1 MQMDAAGRPWVFFR
15 HRMTKF
21 GDIQNTTPGN
31 RAVWEIFGSAYDGDH
46 WTAPSAIPFSG
57 GRTDVHGGFA
67 SDGRGNLYAAWATD
81 NRDYEEFL
89 FKHSDVYAGR
99 LPWLPGAP
107 LESRLKRKVIPK
119 LVTFPV
125 HETEKADL
133 ARIQG
138 YAIQSEGK
146 TYKIYRGD
154 THRHTEF
161 SMDGNNDGTLHQT
174 YRYAI
179 DAAELDYLAIS
190 DHNGDGGPDIPYISW
205 LQQQS
210 VDLFNLPRR
219 FTPVHAY
226 DRSVVYPNR
235 HRHIPCAPP
244 PNP

>member
-89 FKHSDVYAGR
+89 YKHSDVYAGR
-99 LPWLPGAP
+99 LPALPGAIA
-107 LESRLKRKVIPK
+107 EARLKHRVVPK

-125 HETEKADL
+125 HQTEKEDL
-133 ARIQG
+133 ARIRS

-146 TYKIYRGD
+146 TYQIYRGE

-161 SMDGNNDGTLHQT
+161 SMDGNNDGSLQQT
-174 YRYAI
+174 YRYAL
-179 DAAELDYLAIS
+179 DAAELDFMS
-190 DHNGDGGPDIPYISW
+190 QTDHNADARPGNPY
-205 LQQQS
+205 
-210 VDLFNLPRR
+210 LP
-219 FTPVHAY
+219 PLLHQPPHY
-226 DRSVVYPNR
+226 S
-235 HRHIPCAPP
+235 PP
-244 PNP
+244 PAPSPP